1 MRYLALDF
9 ETGNASPLSACALGA
24 SVFEDNQLVDEK
36 ISLIR
41 PPECVGK
48 FHWGNVRVNHI
59 KEKMVADA
67 PSFAEVWEPLAD
79 IAEGSVIVCHNAMFD
94 TNVLC
99 SCLAHYGLKMPEC
112 RYLCTVKV
120 SKRVWPELENHK
132 LDTVSAALNIDL
144 NHHEA
149 GSDARA
155 AGLILQ
161 AALRRTGSAD
171 ADALAEKIGMRLGR
185 ISSMGKTPCSIAGDP
200 KPREHRRPT
209 RPRNTVKRKGENK
222 L

>member
-1 MRYLALDF
+1 M
-9 ETGNASPLSACALGA
+9 
-24 SVFEDNQLVDEK
+24 DEK

-41 PPECVGK
+41 PPECVGR

-112 RYLCTVKV
+112 PVLMHGKGVQ
-120 SKRVWPELENHK
+120 
-132 LDTVSAALNIDL
+132 
-144 NHHEA
+144 A
-149 GSDARA
+149 GMA
-155 AGLILQ
+155 
-161 AALRRTGSAD
+161 
-171 ADALAEKIGMRLGR
+171 
-185 ISSMGKTPCSIAGDP
+185 
-200 KPREHRRPT
+200 
-209 RPRNTVKRKGENK
+209 
-222 L
+222 

>member
-79 IAEGSVIVCHNAMFD
+79 IAEGCVIVCHNAMFD

-132 LDTVSAALNIDL
+132 LDTVSAALHIDL

-155 AGLILQ
+155 EGLILQ
-161 AALRRTGSAD
+161 AALRRRAAWTPTHWQKKSACGSAVFP
-171 ADALAEKIGMRLGR
+171 RW
-185 ISSMGKTPCSIAGDP
+185 GKRRAASPGTPNPGSTGGQRVRVI
-200 KPREHRRPT
+200 R
-209 RPRNTVKRKGENK
+209 
-222 L
+222 

>member
-132 LDTVSAALNIDL
+132 LDTVSAALHIDL

-149 GSDARA
+149 GSCCTRKKIHQQPASENETKA
-155 AGLILQ
+155 LI
-161 AALRRTGSAD
+161 
-171 ADALAEKIGMRLGR
+171 R
-185 ISSMGKTPCSIAGDP
+185 IFQ
-200 KPREHRRPT
+200 E
-209 RPRNTVKRKGENK
+209 
-222 L
+222 

>member
-120 SKRVWPELENHK
+120 SKRVWLECHRK
-132 LDTVSAALNIDL
+132 LPQQTF
-144 NHHEA
+144 
-149 GSDARA
+149 
-155 AGLILQ
+155 
-161 AALRRTGSAD
+161 
-171 ADALAEKIGMRLGR
+171 
-185 ISSMGKTPCSIAGDP
+185 P
-200 KPREHRRPT
+200 
-209 RPRNTVKRKGENK
+209 
-222 L
+222 